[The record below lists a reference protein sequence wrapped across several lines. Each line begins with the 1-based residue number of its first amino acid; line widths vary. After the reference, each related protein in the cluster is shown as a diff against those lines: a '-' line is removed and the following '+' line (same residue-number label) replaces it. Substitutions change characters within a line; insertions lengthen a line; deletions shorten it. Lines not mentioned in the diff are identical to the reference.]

1 MTEPDIETFM
11 RDPFVMTS
19 SDGSD
24 GHPRL
29 FATYPRKIR
38 RYVLDKP
45 VISMERM
52 VASASGQV
60 AATYGLADRGVLR
73 AGAFADV
80 LVFDPAE
87 VREEATY
94 TEPRKLAS
102 GMRWVFVNGRAAV
115 ANGTAT
121 NVMAGKALRRR

>member
-1 MTEPDIETFM
+1 
-11 RDPFVMTS
+11 
-19 SDGSD
+19 
-24 GHPRL
+24 
-29 FATYPRKIR
+29 
-38 RYVLDKP
+38 
-45 VISMERM
+45 
-52 VASASGQV
+52 
-60 AATYGLADRGVLR
+60 
-73 AGAFADV
+73 
-80 LVFDPAE
+80 